1 MLSLMKAG
9 NGREVI
15 DVWRPSDLH
24 HLELRRG
31 INAARP
37 VPRHWHD
44 EFQLCL
50 IEAGSGEVVYRG
62 KHHPTPPASL
72 FIIHPGETHSNRSFD
87 QRGCN
92 FKSLYIEPD
101 VVRATATE
109 IYGRDRGVPF
119 FATTI
124 VFDRDILALFLK
136 LYAALEISTFTL
148 ERESLL
154 QAFSTELI
162 ARFGQ
167 QRLSLDSLNKK
178 RINVKRACEYL
189 MEHYAEN
196 VFLEQ
201 LARLVGLSP
210 FHFSRVFSEQVGMP
224 PHAFQTQVRVARAKT
239 LLLRGESISQVADQ
253 TGFADQ
259 SHLTRHFKRLIGVT
273 PGQYQQNS
281 KNVQDRL
288 AALC

>member
-1 MLSLMKAG
+1 
-9 NGREVI
+9 
-15 DVWRPSDLH
+15 
-24 HLELRRG
+24 
-31 INAARP
+31 
-37 VPRHWHD
+37 
-44 EFQLCL
+44 
-50 IEAGSGEVVYRG
+50 
-62 KHHPTPPASL
+62 
-72 FIIHPGETHSNRSFD
+72 
-87 QRGCN
+87 
-92 FKSLYIEPD
+92 
-101 VVRATATE
+101 
-109 IYGRDRGVPF
+109 VPF

-136 LYAALEISTFTL
+136 LYAVLEVSTSTL

-154 QAFSTELI
+154 QSFSTELI
-162 ARFGQ
+162 ARFGE

-178 RINVKRACEYL
+178 RISVKQACEYL
-189 MEHYAEN
+189 IEHYAEN

-239 LLLRGESISQVADQ
+239 LLLSGESITQVADQ

-273 PGQYQQNS
+273 PGQYQQSS

-288 AALC
+288 TALC

>member
-1 MLSLMKAG
+1 MLSLMKTG
-9 NGREVI
+9 NEREI
-15 DVWRPSDLH
+15 INVWRPSDLRQ
-24 HLELRRG
+24 LELRRG

-62 KHHPTPPASL
+62 QHHTTPPASL
-72 FIIHPGETHSNRSFD
+72 FIIHPGETHSNRAFEQS
-87 QRGCN
+87 GCN

-101 VVRATATE
+101 VVRSTAAE

-124 VFDRDILALFLK
+124 VFDPDILELFQK
-136 LYAALEISTFTL
+136 LYAVLEISTSTL
-148 ERESLL
+148 ERESTL
-154 QAFSTELI
+154 QIFSTELI
-162 ARFGQ
+162 ARFGE
-167 QRLSLDSLNKK
+167 QRVSLDSLNRK
-178 RINVKRACEYL
+178 RVSVNRACEYL
-189 MEHYAEN
+189 IEHYTEN

-201 LARLVGLSP
+201 LARLVGVSP

-224 PHAFQTQVRVARAKT
+224 PHAFQTQVRVTRAKT
-239 LLLRGESISQVADQ
+239 LLLKGESISQVANQ

-259 SHLTRHFKRLIGVT
+259 SHLTRHFKRLVGIT
-273 PGQYQQNS
+273 PGQYRQNS
-281 KNVQDRL
+281 KNVQDRPNVS
-288 AALC
+288 C